1 MDSIAM
7 EKLVSTIVME
17 TIKSIL
23 PTILSSIE
31 GKPESVM
38 EGQGKAES
46 RKASSIA
53 KKAGK
58 LIKSAGND
66 VDAFNIV
73 KKYVLARKAGT
84 IAKGP
89 FLTCYRHIT
98 ENSTLDDVIKSS
110 ETAKRTLHKE
120 AQKVLNYKG

>member
-1 MDSIAM
+1 MDTLAM
-7 EKLVSTIVME
+7 EKLISTIVME

-31 GKPESVM
+31 RKPESVAQVASKPDTRQATI
-38 EGQGKAES
+38 QG
-46 RKASSIA
+46 

-58 LIKSAGND
+58 LIKSAATD
-66 VDAFNIV
+66 IDAFNVV
-73 KKYVLARKAGT
+73 KKYVLARKAGK
-84 IAKGP
+84 IEKGP

-98 ENSTLDDVIKSS
+98 EQSTLDDVIKSS